1 MIKRLLVPLD
11 GSELAERAL
20 VVAGDLAESLNA
32 VIVLARV
39 VPPPVPGRFY
49 AAHLLEQVQE
59 AQAREAEAYL
69 SSVAERLRADRLSV
83 ETKVLSG
90 DIAPALVRWAAEA
103 RCELIVMGSHGLGGL
118 GSQVFGSVAQK
129 VLHTSS
135 CPVLVVRPTTEEIFE
150 REEELEEAQADRA
163 LIGELPNVAGKP
175 AGS

>member
-39 VPPPVPGRFY
+39 VPPPAPGRFY
-49 AAHLLEQVQE
+49 AANLLEQVQE
-59 AQAREAEAYL
+59 AQAKEADAYL
-69 SSVAERLRADRLSV
+69 ASVAKRLKADRLSV
-83 ETKVLSG
+83 ETRVLSG
-90 DIAPALVRWAAEA
+90 DVATALVRCAMEA

-135 CPVLVVRPTTEEIFE
+135 CPVLIVRPTTEDVFE
-150 REEELEEAQADRA
+150 REEEREEQQADRA
-163 LIGELPNVAGKP
+163 LIGELPNIAGKQ
-175 AGS
+175 AS